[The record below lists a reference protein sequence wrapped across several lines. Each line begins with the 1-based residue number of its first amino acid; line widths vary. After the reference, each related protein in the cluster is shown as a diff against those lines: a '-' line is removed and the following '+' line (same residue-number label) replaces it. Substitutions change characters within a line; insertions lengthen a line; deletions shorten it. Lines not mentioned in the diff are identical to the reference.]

1 MFLDLP
7 IVQNSDTK
15 SEIILISNLYAKLF
29 GLNLV
34 GNVKKYSNL
43 SFKQDYGLPF

>member
-43 SFKQDYGLPF
+43 TIKQNYGLPF